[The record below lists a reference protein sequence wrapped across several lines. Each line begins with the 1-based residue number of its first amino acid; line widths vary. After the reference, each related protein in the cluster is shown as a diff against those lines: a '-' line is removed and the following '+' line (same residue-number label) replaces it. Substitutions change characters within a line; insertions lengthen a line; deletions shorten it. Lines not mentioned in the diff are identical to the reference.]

1 MSKAKWASIAV
12 LIVCV
17 VLAFFGYRYFVP
29 DPKDAIVSTDPSKWE
44 SELAPSLKKLSDEEK
59 RLVSAYLVRRKMA
72 EIFGAKNVAQDHL
85 SVGRMIEDEKAFERD
100 QAAKDSESKALQAR
114 VTAEK
119 EAIARQ
125 INGVLTVALVS
136 KGFRASDYK
145 SGIISDEITIE
156 LALEN
161 KGTKD
166 IAGVKGTTVFKDM
179 FGDLI
184 KQISLSYDE
193 GIPAGKSVTWSGT
206 LRYNQFESNDAKLRS
221 IDMGKLQFSFI
232 PDTVIFADGTRL
244 SASPA
249 N

>member
-17 VLAFFGYRYFVP
+17 VLAFFGYRYFLP
-29 DPKDAIVSTDPSKWE
+29 DPKDTIVSADPSKWE
-44 SELAPSLKKLSDEEK
+44 SELAPTLKKLSDEEK
-59 RLVSAYLVRRKMA
+59 RLVGAYLIRRKMA
-72 EIFGAKNVAQDHL
+72 EILGAKNVDQDHL
-85 SVGRMIEDEKAFERD
+85 SVGRMIEDEKIFERD
-100 QAAKDSESKALQAR
+100 QATKDSESKALQAR

-136 KGFRASDYK
+136 KGFRPSDYE
-145 SGIISDEITIE
+145 SGNISDVITIE

-184 KQISLSYDE
+184 KQINLSYDE

-206 LRYNQFESNDAKLRS
+206 LHYNQFESNGAKLRS
-221 IDMGKLQFSFI
+221 IDMAKLQFSFM
-232 PDTVIFADGTRL
+232 PDTVIFTYGTRL